1 MALSIKNPE
10 TERLARELA
19 RVTGKSLTEAV
30 TAALRDRLVRET
42 GHSYD
47 REQVRAEIRRIQE
60 KFQRLPVLDDRT
72 PDEIIGYDEYGLPT

>member
-19 RVTGKSLTEAV
+19 RITGESLTEAV
-30 TAALRDRLVRET
+30 TGALRDRLVRET
-42 GHSYD
+42 GQKGD

-60 KFQRLPVLDDRT
+60 RIAALPVLDDRT
-72 PDEIIGYDEYGLPT
+72 PDEIIGYDEHGLPT